1 MGYDNMDHGGWV
13 QNNIDAVRKRKA
25 KLTKRDQIA
34 QANRKG
40 WHSALSATGFITHR
54 LFGTRSTG
62 CRNRWCSIGV
72 SLWRRGTFEV

>member
-13 QNNIDAVRKRKA
+13 QNNIDAVRRQKA

-40 WHSALSATGFITHR
+40 
-54 LFGTRSTG
+54 
-62 CRNRWCSIGV
+62 
-72 SLWRRGTFEV
+72 